1 MALWNLCSRNNINIY
16 CLLNEEKTRMHT
28 LPMPM
33 PMLVAF
39 IEFARWLLCAKGSWW
54 KKSLNPSKLE
64 NFHIDIYIA
73 SDSGV
78 EIIDSNVKKCG
89 NTMNPN
95 DWYFA
100 GCTFWI
106 TIFSLIG
113 LLAYLAEIKLK
124 LCCMSL
130 NL

>member
-1 MALWNLCSRNNINIY
+1 MRRKQE
-16 CLLNEEKTRMHT
+16 CLLC
-28 LPMPM
+28 
-33 PMLVAF
+33 
-39 IEFARWLLCAKGSWW
+39 LCLCLYLWHLSSLHADYCVQKAHGG

-78 EIIDSNVKKCG
+78 EIIDSNGKKCG
-89 NTMNPN
+89 NTVNPN

-113 LLAYLAEIKLK
+113 L
-124 LCCMSL
+124 
-130 NL
+130 